1 MHALRVQIITDPPGA
16 GDSGKGGK
24 KINSKRAEQS
34 GGWSSKKDTARGAT
48 KGKGHGFDINVW
60 DEGGMNNK
68 GRVPRAGSSDTLQQE
83 LFSAAGDEGTL
94 KALVNQIYESRS
106 PLNVINIST
115 ILHRMARKRI
125 FLPAGVTDFLAS
137 RLEGMD
143 RQGKIESTAGRPG
156 PLPSICMIN
165 KGCNSTT
172 GVLQR

>member
-1 MHALRVQIITDPPGA
+1 MKKIPLNYIGIVLLLVVFGLSLAQVLSNSFKAGEITA
-16 GDSGKGGK
+16 FGKGGK

-125 FLPAGVTDFLAS
+125 VLPAGVTDFLAS
-137 RLEGMD
+137 RLEGLD
-143 RQGKIESTAGRPG
+143 R
-156 PLPSICMIN
+156 
-165 KGCNSTT
+165 
-172 GVLQR
+172 

>member
-1 MHALRVQIITDPPGA
+1 M
-16 GDSGKGGK
+16 
-24 KINSKRAEQS
+24 EQS
-34 GGWSSKKDTARGAT
+34 GGPNSKKDTMRGAT
-48 KGKGHGFDINVW
+48 KGKGHGFDINAW

-137 RLEGMD
+137 RLEGLD
-143 RQGKIESTAGRPG
+143 R
-156 PLPSICMIN
+156 
-165 KGCNSTT
+165 
-172 GVLQR
+172 